1 MSQDLEEYHDIIE
14 ELKPMINEPEFNQVL
29 DQVAST
35 ISKQKR
41 FLLKMELMRLARPC
55 IRLIDLRGLV
65 DGNCQLYEHQGKKH
79 SLDELAIETFERQVR
94 IFGEYTIGVYEAVT
108 NTKNNF
114 RVKYRKGQQATKI
127 RQDTPVASEPK
138 IENFQAPL
146 IQFGTFAQR
155 GEERMNFSVNIEMFT
170 EMKKSIQAT
179 TIDVSVNGLKVKANN
194 EHRFKPEE
202 RLTIQFRGLE
212 KEYPLDKR
220 QSVAYI
226 VSHVERTKGDQR
238 LNLKRQFD
246 IPLPSFDKFFERFI
260 HGNKRRYKVNLDNT
274 ITAIQ
279 NKTYEQY
286 YIPNF
291 ASIPVFV
298 EQVENLY
305 VPKYALANDC
315 NREEIQYWANELQD
329 LKIGYLL
336 TEERIRQGLSL
347 VKGQQEMFI
356 FVFNHIKNEKV
367 YFYSA
372 THAELDA
379 KPDLKELFLGYGSRK
394 ASWRIYKLQ
403 FTHIDPKQSHRP
415 LSIANSVND
424 KVKRQNQKPSPRL
437 MSRLK
442 NIKHVALLTNITDDL
457 STEHYQRF
465 TIKREQLSE
474 LKVFGHPRNKPP
486 ASVTVYRFKYFN
498 QRKET
503 RFLLR
508 TSVQVSIDDMIFE
521 GHTED
526 ISTQGLRIE
535 LNDFLSQ
542 TDTPQ
547 IMLSFPQLQSVT
559 SKFDLSGL
567 PYLIRNVSEDG
578 HVIHLQNIISENNN
592 TARRFF
598 EVLIKSNRSKLRAYR
613 DEGEVLGI
621 GEALRN
627 IYAHNIINVA
637 YFLRKNSIDFVPDA
651 VATSSSISRLSQLL
665 NFQAKPGQF
674 NLYPLYRNAKSH
686 HDFINDTLA
695 NIKPN
700 VRPKMR
706 ELFIAFDPSKALIHD
721 AINSYFIEQH
731 TKPEHRRQFITE
743 ALQNGQFIAVK
754 VFLGRTG
761 RPDFETMQSEL
772 NYVSSF
778 AIHKAKL
785 LEEQLWNVSAMG
797 DIIDVTDEVL
807 RRFKFQESE
816 ILLNHNPPKTYKIKQ
831 VSIEPQLKPDT

>member
-14 ELKPMINEPEFNQVL
+14 ELKPLINEPEFNEVL
-29 DQVAST
+29 NQVAST

-65 DGNCQLYEHQGKKH
+65 DGNCQLYEHQGKEH

-114 RVKYRKGQQATKI
+114 RVRYKKAQQAAKI
-127 RQDTPVASEPK
+127 KQDKQVVAK
-138 IENFQAPL
+138 AKTENFQAPL
-146 IQFGTFAQR
+146 IQFGSFAQR
-155 GEERMNFSVNIEMFT
+155 GEERMNFSMDIEMFF
-170 EMKKSIQAT
+170 EINKSILAT
-179 TIDVSVNGLKVKANN
+179 TIDVSVNGLKVKASK
-194 EHRFKPEE
+194 EHLFKPEE
-202 RLTIQFRGLE
+202 RLIIQFRGLE
-212 KEYPLDKR
+212 KEYLLDKR
-220 QSVAYI
+220 QGVAYI
-226 VSHVERTKGDQR
+226 ISSVELTTDDQK

-246 IPLPSFDKFFERFI
+246 TPSPSFEEFFERFI

-274 ITAIQ
+274 ISAIQ

-291 ASIPVFV
+291 ASIPVFI
-298 EQVENLY
+298 EQVGNLY
-305 VPKYALANDC
+305 IPKYALANDC

-336 TEERIRQGLSL
+336 TEKRIKLGLSL
-347 VKGQQEMFI
+347 AKGQQEMYI
-356 FVFNHIKNEKV
+356 FVFNHIKDKKI

-379 KPDLKELFLGYGSRK
+379 KPDLKELFLGYGARK
-394 ASWRIYKLQ
+394 ISWRVYKLQ
-403 FTHIDPKQSHRP
+403 FTDIDPEQSHRP
-415 LSIANSVND
+415 LSITNAIND
-424 KVKRQNQKPSPRL
+424 NIKRQNQKPSPRL

-442 NIKHVALLTNITDDL
+442 NIKHVALLTNITESI
-457 STEHYQRF
+457 STEHYQKF
-465 TIKREQLSE
+465 NISREKLPR

-486 ASVTVYRFKYFN
+486 ALVTVYRFKYFN

-508 TSVQVSIDDMIFE
+508 TAVHVSIDDVIIE

-526 ISTQGLRIE
+526 ISSQGLRIE
-535 LNDFLSQ
+535 LDTLFYE
-542 TDTPQ
+542 TDKPNIT
-547 IMLSFPQLQSVT
+547 LSFPQLQLVT
-559 SKFDLSGL
+559 ATFELTDL
-567 PYLIRNVSEDG
+567 PYVIRNVSKDG
-578 HVIHLQNIISENNN
+578 YVLHLQNIITEDSN

-613 DEGEVLGI
+613 DEEEVPGI

-627 IYAHNIINVA
+627 MYAHNIINVA
-637 YFLRKNSIDFVPDA
+637 YFLRKDSVDFVPDA
-651 VATSSSISRLSQLL
+651 VATSSGNNRLSQLL
-665 NFQAKPGQF
+665 QFQAKPGQF
-674 NLYPLYRNAKSH
+674 NLYPLYQNTKIRH
-686 HDFINDTLA
+686 EFISRTLA
-695 NIKPN
+695 KIKPN
-700 VRPKMR
+700 NRPEMR
-706 ELFIAFDPSKALIHD
+706 ELLIAFDPSKAVIGD
-721 AINSYFIEQH
+721 AINSYFTEQLINL
-731 TKPEHRRQFITE
+731 EQRRQFIAQ

-754 VFLGRTG
+754 VFLARTG

-772 NYVSSF
+772 NYVSVY
-778 AIHKAKL
+778 ALHKVKL
-785 LEEQLWNVSAMG
+785 LEEQLWNVSAIG

-807 RRFKFQESE
+807 RRFEFAENA
-816 ILLNHNPPKTYKIKQ
+816 IFLNHKSPKTHKIKQ
-831 VSIEPQLKPDT
+831 VGIEPSLKV

>member
-29 DQVAST
+29 NQVASA

-65 DGNCQLYEHQGKKH
+65 DGKCRLYEHQGKEH

-108 NTKNNF
+108 NTENNF
-114 RVKYRKGQQATKI
+114 RVMYKKEQEESKI
-127 RQDTPVASEPK
+127 RQNKPVVVKPQA
-138 IENFQAPL
+138 ENFQAPL
-146 IQFGTFAQR
+146 IKFGTFAQR
-155 GEERMNFSVNIEMFT
+155 GEERMNFSVNIELFS
-170 EMKKSIQAT
+170 EMNKSIQAT
-179 TIDVSVNGLKVKANN
+179 TIDISVKGLKVKASK
-194 EHRFKPEE
+194 EHLFKPEE
-202 RLTIQFRGLE
+202 RLTVQFRGLE
-212 KEYPLDKR
+212 KEYLLDKR
-220 QSVAYI
+220 QGVAYI
-226 VSHVERTKGDQR
+226 ISSIERTKDYQR

-246 IPLPSFDKFFERFI
+246 IPFPSFDKFFERFI

-274 ITAIQ
+274 IIAIQ

-291 ASIPVFV
+291 ASIPVFI
-298 EQVENLY
+298 EQIETQY
-305 VPKYALANDC
+305 IPKYALANDC

-336 TEERIRQGLSL
+336 TDERIKHGLSL
-347 VKGQQEMFI
+347 AKGQQEMFI

-379 KPDLKELFLGYGSRK
+379 KPDLKSLFLGYGSRK

-403 FTHIDPKQSHRP
+403 FTHVDPEQSYRP
-415 LSIANSVND
+415 LSIGNSIND
-424 KVKRQNQKPSPRL
+424 KVKRQNQKPTPRL

-457 STEHYQRF
+457 STEQYQKF
-465 TIKREQLSE
+465 KIKREQLSE

-486 ASVTVYRFKYFN
+486 ALVTVYRFKYFN
-498 QRKET
+498 QRRET

-508 TSVQVSIDDMIFE
+508 TAVQVSIDDVLLE

-535 LNDFLSQ
+535 LHKFFHQ
-542 TDTPQ
+542 TDKARIT
-547 IMLSFPQLQSVT
+547 LSFPQLQSVT
-559 SKFDLSGL
+559 SKFELSDL
-567 PYLIRNVSEDG
+567 PYVVRHVSKDQ
-578 HVIHLQNIISENNN
+578 HVVHLQNFVTEKSN

-598 EVLIKSNRSKLRAYR
+598 EALIKSNRSKLRAYR
-613 DEGEVLGI
+613 DEEEVPGI

-627 IYAHNIINVA
+627 IYAQNVINVA
-637 YFLRKNSIDFVPDA
+637 YFLCKDGVDFVPDA
-651 VATSSSISRLSQLL
+651 VATSSGNNRLSQLL
-665 NFQAKPGQF
+665 QFQAKPGQF
-674 NLYPLYRNAKSH
+674 NLYPLYRNTKIH
-686 HDFINDTLA
+686 HDFINHTLT

-700 VRPKMR
+700 DRPEMR
-706 ELFIAFDPSKALIHD
+706 ELFIAFDPSKEVIGD
-721 AINSYFIEQH
+721 AINSYFAEQF
-731 TKPEHRRQFITE
+731 TKSEQRREFITQ

-754 VFLGRTG
+754 VFLARTG

-772 NYVSSF
+772 NYVSVY
-778 AIHKAKL
+778 AVHKAKL

-807 RRFKFQESE
+807 RRFEFTEGA
-816 ILLNHNPPKTYKIKQ
+816 ILLNHKSPPTHKIKQ
-831 VSIEPQLKPDT
+831 VGIEQLLKA